1 MNRNVLII
9 DGQGGQLGRQMVEA
23 VRKLIPDAQIT
34 AVGTNALA
42 TSAMLRAGADRGA
55 TGENSVIVCTRDA
68 DIIVG
73 PVGIVIADSLL
84 GEITPAMAVAVGQ
97 SRAKKILLPVNKC
110 NNIIIGVDGK
120 TTSELIEDAIAKIKS
135 ISEGCER

>member
-1 MNRNVLII
+1 MNKNVLII

-23 VRKLIPDAQIT
+23 VRRLIPEAQIT

-97 SRAKKILLPVNKC
+97 SPAKKILLPVNKC

>member
-1 MNRNVLII
+1 MNKNVLII

-23 VRKLIPDAQIT
+23 VRSLIPDAQIT
-34 AVGTNALA
+34 AVGTNAIA
-42 TSAMLRAGADRGA
+42 TAAMLKAGADQGA
-55 TGENSVIVCTRDA
+55 TGENAVVVCTRSA

-97 SRAKKILLPVNKC
+97 SSAKKILMPVNKC

-120 TTSELIEDAIAKIKS
+120 TTTELIGDAIAKIKA